1 MRSSCFLNHAS
12 LEVIVI
18 VNAGFTEPALVT
30 GHLHHT
36 AGGAWFLSSL
46 SAMFFHWAV
55 KATVLNQA
63 TPLYAVE
70 RESSFHSACSDVE
83 VNKTE
88 VNNNNNDKKK
98 TNLVVIK
105 RQEVD

>member
-1 MRSSCFLNHAS
+1 M
-12 LEVIVI
+12 
-18 VNAGFTEPALVT
+18 
-30 GHLHHT
+30 
-36 AGGAWFLSSL
+36 
-46 SAMFFHWAV
+46 
-55 KATVLNQA
+55 LNQA

-88 VNNNNNDKKK
+88 VNNNNNNDKKK